1 MILSAGLS
9 PAWQQILSVE
19 TLRVG
24 EVNRA
29 RQAVW
34 CASGKVLNVG
44 IALAHL
50 GGANRTLSVLG
61 GAPADRIQREF
72 AELSAPAR
80 WVRVSAPTR
89 ICTTVLDERSGQT
102 TELVENAG
110 ALTAEEIE
118 DFVAAYEEDVTQAEM
133 VVLTGSLPRGTP
145 ATFYSD
151 LLTKTKCPA
160 ILDFRGQE
168 LEAALVHKPL
178 VVKPNREELGHTV
191 GRVLENED
199 DLRRAMHEVA
209 EGGAQWVVV
218 SDGGGPLRV
227 ASPSVFLRF
236 QPPKIQVVNPI
247 GCGDCLAAGLAWA
260 LRAGR
265 DMPAAAKFGIAAAAE
280 NAGMLLPGRLD
291 LAKVEARAKQVQQVG

>member
-29 RQAVW
+29 SQAVW

-50 GGANRTLSVLG
+50 GGTSRTISVLG
-61 GAPADRIQREF
+61 GSQADRIQREF
-72 AELSAPAR
+72 AELAAPAR
-80 WVRVSAPTR
+80 WVRVAAPTR
-89 ICTTVLDERSGQT
+89 ICTTVLDARSGQT

-110 ALTAEEIE
+110 TLTAEEIE

-151 LLTKTKCPA
+151 LLAKTKCPT
-160 ILDFRGQE
+160 ILDFRGKE

-178 VVKPNREELGHTV
+178 VVKPNREELGQTV

-209 EGGAQWVVV
+209 DRGAQWVVV

-227 ASPSVFLRF
+227 ASPSEFLRF

-265 DMPAAAKFGIAAAAE
+265 DMPAAARFGIAAAAE
-280 NAGMLLPGRLD
+280 NATMLLPGRLD
-291 LAKVEARAKQVQQVG
+291 PAQVEARAKQVEQVS